1 MIPRRFAWCIPL
13 LLAASVQLWAEP
25 ARAWA
30 VGGHVG
36 LNLDHG
42 NVHIGGDLHFPLVQL
57 APSVRFS
64 IWPSIAHV
72 FIEDGHDVELLGMDF
87 PFEFQLQNSIV
98 TPFVGPGLG
107 LAIHE
112 HADLKLNVICGIF
125 LEAGRGVRPFAELAL
140 RFINGTYVDFLTGVL
155 FEF

>member
-1 MIPRRFAWCIPL
+1 M
-13 LLAASVQLWAEP
+13 QLWT
-25 ARAWA
+25 ARAQAWA

-42 NVHIGGDLHFPLVQL
+42 DIHIGADLQFPLAQL
-57 APSVRFS
+57 SPSTRLS

-72 FIEDGHDVELLGMDF
+72 FIDGGHDVELLGVDL
-87 PFEFQLQNSIV
+87 PFEFRIASSIV

-107 LAIHE
+107 LAIHD
-112 HADLKLNVICGIF
+112 HVDLKLNVIGGLF
-125 LEAGRGVRPFAELAL
+125 LEAGGGVRPFAELAL
-140 RFINGTYVDFLTGVL
+140 RFVNGTYVDFLTGVV